1 LKAIIT
7 GAGRGGIGGAI
18 SLRLARE
25 ARRRGEKAKLVLCGS
40 GRRIE
45 ETEALADEVRAEGAL
60 VALMCGDLANPSLP
74 GKIIEEALEFCG
86 GLDLVVSNAG
96 LPASAP
102 LAEISLESWETLFA
116 VHTRAAW
123 LLARSAYPALKQSR
137 GCFIATGSVS
147 GTVPHPMNGAYCA
160 AKAALIMLCETLA
173 LEWGPDGIRVNVVSP
188 GSVKTPITQPYF
200 TDPEVMSS
208 RQAEIPLGRV
218 AEADEIGA
226 VVSFLA
232 GPGASFI
239 TGQNIV
245 VDGGVSRISLDR
257 IRSAGSGPKQATT

>member
-1 LKAIIT
+1 
-7 GAGRGGIGGAI
+7 
-18 SLRLARE
+18 
-25 ARRRGEKAKLVLCGS
+25 VLCGS
-40 GRRIE
+40 GRRMGE
-45 ETEALADEVRAEGAL
+45 SEALADEVRAEGAQVKL
-60 VALMCGDLANPSLP
+60 VSGDLSDTALP
-74 GKIIEEALEFCG
+74 DRIVADALEFCG

-96 LPASAP
+96 LPAPAP
-102 LAEISLESWETLFA
+102 LTEISLENWAMLFA
-116 VHTRAAW
+116 VHARAAW
-123 LLARSAYPALKQSR
+123 LFARAAHPALKQSR

-147 GTVPHPMNGAYCA
+147 GTIPHPMNGAYCA

-173 LEWGPDGIRVNVVSP
+173 LEWGADGIRVNVVSP
-188 GSVKTPITQPYF
+188 GSVRTPITQPYF
-200 TDPEVMSS
+200 TDPDVMSS

-239 TGQNIV
+239 TGQNIQ
-245 VDGGVSRISLDR
+245 VDGGVIRTSLDR